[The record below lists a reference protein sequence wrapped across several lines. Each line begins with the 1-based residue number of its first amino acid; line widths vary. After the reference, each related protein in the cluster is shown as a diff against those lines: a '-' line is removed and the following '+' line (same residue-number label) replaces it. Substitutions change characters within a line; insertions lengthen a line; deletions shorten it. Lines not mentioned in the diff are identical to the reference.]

1 MVGREFDINNDQK
14 TLSFYAVEDGD
25 QILVRWS
32 WAGSAG
38 QDPLVLLD
46 FLFLLDL
53 LDLLAFLNMLE
64 LLDLLDLEP
73 AGCSG
78 LDLVDVEIISEN
90 TSDRPSRSFLGFWGS
105 SWGWF
110 SRWLVTCYGDVC
122 LPVCPSHLLSTR
134 PCRSASGLSFAFD
147 CFSQKGAACDCFL
160 PYLIYLLWRRTLV
173 FTGLFWPDS
182 SFYVYSGYYDYNKSR
197 IHNLL
202 IDSTAADSLSRSS
215 WWTRVL
221 WGSDSKHCIKM
232 PNKKTH
238 QWKH

>member
-53 LDLLAFLNMLE
+53 LVLLAFLDMLE

-90 TSDRPSRSFLGFWGS
+90 TSDRPSRSFLGLWGS

-110 SRWLVTCYGDVC
+110 SRWLITCYGDVC

-134 PCRSASGLSFAFD
+134 PRRSASGLWFAFD
-147 CFSQKGAACDCFL
+147 CFSQKGAACDSFFL
-160 PYLIYLLWRRTLV
+160 FNLLWRRTLV
-173 FTGLFWPDS
+173 FTGLFWPGS
-182 SFYVYSGYYDYNKSR
+182 SFYVYFGYYD
-197 IHNLL
+197 
-202 IDSTAADSLSRSS
+202 
-215 WWTRVL
+215 
-221 WGSDSKHCIKM
+221 
-232 PNKKTH
+232 
-238 QWKH
+238 